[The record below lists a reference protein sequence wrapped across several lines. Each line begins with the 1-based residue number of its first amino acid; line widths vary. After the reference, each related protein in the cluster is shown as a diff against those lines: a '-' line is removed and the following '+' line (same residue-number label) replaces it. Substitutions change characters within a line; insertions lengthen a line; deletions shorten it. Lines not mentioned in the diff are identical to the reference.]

1 VNILVLASILF
12 PGIILLI
19 THLQLHPVNSQVI
32 DRCLGRNEVFFDY
45 DYFPLNDQRFGLC
58 PLAIPINSIYGVIC
72 YFSAGT
78 FLLISSNLCE
88 IFLLGRA
95 MFAIKARTE
104 SVSDM
109 LSADTITKRRR
120 YIH

>member
-1 VNILVLASILF
+1 VKVLVLASILI
-12 PGIILLI
+12 PGLILLI
-19 THLQLHPVNSQVI
+19 THLQLHPSNSQVI

-45 DYFPLNDQRFGLC
+45 NYFPLNDQRFAWC
-58 PLAIPINSIYGVIC
+58 PLANYSMYGVLC
-72 YFSAGT
+72 YFSSGT

-104 SVSDM
+104 SVSNM

-120 YIH
+120 